1 MRCLRCGVCCRE
13 TEMPLS
19 TEDIE
24 RIERKGF
31 SKEFFVQFRDGYA
44 ILRNLNNYCVFYDV
58 ENQRCAVYHSRPL
71 GCRLYPVVYD
81 EQKGIIVDEIC
92 LAKGKGKKEKIA
104 RRGWKVLK
112 LLERIDAEAEA
123 RRNLQ

>member
-1 MRCLRCGVCCRE
+1 
-13 TEMPLS
+13 MPLS

-24 RIERKGF
+24 RIERKGY

-71 GCRLYPVVYD
+71 GCRLYPLVYD